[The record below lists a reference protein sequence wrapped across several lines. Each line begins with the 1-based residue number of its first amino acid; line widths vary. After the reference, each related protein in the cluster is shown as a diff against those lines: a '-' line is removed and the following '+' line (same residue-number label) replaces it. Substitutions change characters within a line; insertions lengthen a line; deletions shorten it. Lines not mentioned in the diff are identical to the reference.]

1 MIPTASTSCY
11 QSIVDQRCIA
21 KLIIIAISLLSSTQ
35 KFAGHL
41 CKNDAL
47 VTLHNVCLQSTLFTI
62 QIDAHPNVHPP
73 TSVLRNQSQEH
84 AQAVKSH
91 VSMVLCIAVRLHA
104 DAQCSDMKRCT
115 VQCCAD
121 LESAFS
127 CMLSLAASHM
137 STMDQLCIWGFFI
150 GALRGSFRPCI
161 AYASMM
167 IHIPRY
173 GITQFHNTYR
183 CVSLIFCTNLCII
196 CLCVCVCE
204 CICTLQCFVLRQPCV
219 FVCVYFCICTLHCIV
234 FGHPDLRQFPPIL
247 CHFLRSPRQRLACPY
262 NPCGIAY

>member
-1 MIPTASTSCY
+1 MVYAFTVHFIVCISAHMISSASTSCY

-91 VSMVLCIAVRLHA
+91 VSMVLCIAVRLHT
-104 DAQCSDMKRCT
+104 CRCT
-115 VQCCAD
+115 VQWFETMHSAV
-121 LESAFS
+121 LYRVESAFS
-127 CMLSLAASHM
+127 CCMPSLAASHM

-167 IHIPRY
+167 IHLLS
-173 GITQFHNTYR
+173 TST
-183 CVSLIFCTNLCII
+183 
-196 CLCVCVCE
+196 
-204 CICTLQCFVLRQPCV
+204 
-219 FVCVYFCICTLHCIV
+219 
-234 FGHPDLRQFPPIL
+234 
-247 CHFLRSPRQRLACPY
+247 
-262 NPCGIAY
+262 

>member
-1 MIPTASTSCY
+1 MHIVYAFTVHFVVCISAHMISAASTSCY

-91 VSMVLCIAVRLHA
+91 VSMVLCIAVRLHT
-104 DAQCSDMKRCT
+104 CRCT
-115 VQCCAD
+115 VQWF
-121 LESAFS
+121 ETMHSAV
-127 CMLSLAASHM
+127 
-137 STMDQLCIWGFFI
+137 LCRVGECIFLHAQHGCVSYVYDGPTLHLRFLYWGSQGFFQ
-150 GALRGSFRPCI
+150 AMHCLRLYDDTSTFYI
-161 AYASMM
+161 YLDMESHNSM
-167 IHIPRY
+167 IHIDVLLL
-173 GITQFHNTYR
+173 F
-183 CVSLIFCTNLCII
+183 
-196 CLCVCVCE
+196 
-204 CICTLQCFVLRQPCV
+204 FVLICV
-219 FVCVYFCICTLHCIV
+219 LIVCVY
-234 FGHPDLRQFPPIL
+234 L
-247 CHFLRSPRQRLACPY
+247 CNYMCDPCSWNISYTCLLYVYRYYVKNIFLNTYVIIYLF
-262 NPCGIAY
+262 I

>member
-1 MIPTASTSCY
+1 MIPTASPSCY

-91 VSMVLCIAVRLHA
+91 VSMVLCIAVRLHT
-104 DAQCSDMKRCT
+104 CRCT
-115 VQCCAD
+115 VQWF
-121 LESAFS
+121 ETMHSAVLCRVGECIFLHAQLGCVS
-127 CMLSLAASHM
+127 YVYEGPTLHLRFLYWGSQGFFQAMHCLSLYDDTSTIYIYLDMESHN
-137 STMDQLCIWGFFI
+137 S
-150 GALRGSFRPCI
+150 
-161 AYASMM
+161 M
-167 IHIPRY
+167 IHIDVLLLFFVL
-173 GITQFHNTYR
+173 I
-183 CVSLIFCTNLCII
+183 CVS
-196 CLCVCVCE
+196 
-204 CICTLQCFVLRQPCV
+204 FVCV
-219 FVCVYFCICTLHCIV
+219 FVCVSAFV
-234 FGHPDLRQFPPIL
+234 L
-247 CHFLRSPRQRLACPY
+247 CSVLY
-262 NPCGIAY
+262 